1 MSSDDTERKQAETE
15 SRKSEEWF
23 RHLIQNSPD
32 IITVVDADGT
42 ILYHSPSMEKI
53 LGHKPEERIGKNAV
67 ESDLIHPEDRA
78 TKRNMFTKAIRGPG
92 TSVTG
97 EVRMRHRD
105 GSWRYMHETIRSL
118 LDDPNVGGVVFN
130 NHDITERKQA
140 EEQLKHQAFHDSLTE
155 LPNRVLLLDRLE
167 HALSRFH
174 REGGSVAL
182 LLVDLDDFKLINDS
196 LGHAAGDTLLVE
208 VAKRLRSCVRPGDTV
223 ARFFGDEFVILL
235 EAPTSLDEARRA
247 AKRIQERLQESFEI
261 ARREVFVR
269 CSIGIALG
277 ESAEDQPEE
286 ILRHADLAMYAAKGS
301 GKDQFAVYSPSM
313 DAWAQDRVDLESD
326 LNKAIERDEFE
337 VHYQPMIELSTGEI
351 SGFEA
356 LVRWKHPER
365 GLVAASEFIELA
377 EETGLIR
384 FIGRWVIEEA
394 CRQARLWQERYPD
407 RTLLM
412 NVNLSVSQFSDQSEL
427 VPQILD
433 EIGLDPRSLQLEIT
447 ERAMMHD
454 VEVSLSKLR
463 NLKGLGISFAID
475 DFGMGYSCLYY
486 LKRMPVDSLKID
498 QTFIAG
504 LGEDP
509 GDEAIV
515 SGVISLGHALGLK
528 VVAEGVET
536 EEQLARLREMGCDLA
551 QGYHFAKPLPSEDA
565 EKLLVEG
572 ISW

>member
-1 MSSDDTERKQAETE
+1 
-15 SRKSEEWF
+15 
-23 RHLIQNSPD
+23 
-32 IITVVDADGT
+32 
-42 ILYHSPSMEKI
+42 
-53 LGHKPEERIGKNAV
+53 
-67 ESDLIHPEDRA
+67 
-78 TKRNMFTKAIRGPG
+78 
-92 TSVTG
+92 
-97 EVRMRHRD
+97 
-105 GSWRYMHETIRSL
+105 
-118 LDDPNVGGVVFN
+118 
-130 NHDITERKQA
+130 
-140 EEQLKHQAFHDSLTE
+140 
-155 LPNRVLLLDRLE
+155 
-167 HALSRFH
+167 
-174 REGGSVAL
+174 
-182 LLVDLDDFKLINDS
+182 
-196 LGHAAGDTLLVE
+196 
-208 VAKRLRSCVRPGDTV
+208 
-223 ARFFGDEFVILL
+223 
-235 EAPTSLDEARRA
+235 
-247 AKRIQERLQESFEI
+247 
-261 ARREVFVR
+261 
-269 CSIGIALG
+269 
-277 ESAEDQPEE
+277 
-286 ILRHADLAMYAAKGS
+286 MYTAKGR
-301 GKDQFAVYSPSM
+301 GKDQFEVYDPSM
-313 DAWAQDRVDLESD
+313 DAWAQERMNLESD
-326 LNKAIERDEFE
+326 LRHAIERLEFE

-351 SGFEA
+351 NGFEA
-356 LVRWKHPER
+356 LVHLKHPER
-365 GLVAASEFIELA
+365 GLVAASEFIDLA

-384 FIGRWVIEEA
+384 SIGRWVIEEA

-447 ERAMMHD
+447 ERAVMHD

-551 QGYHFAKPLPSEDA
+551 QGYHFAKPLPSEDI